1 MAVIGGKKINF
12 RNKAISRLQ
21 EDLGLTREESVSYYN
36 RVYRNALKQTGGH
49 QEGLNV
55 TREVYA
61 SMFYQTASTFQ
72 IGPNQTI
79 TLNPIVKQSDI
90 KKGMTLVRMNNFF
103 EKWETQSE
111 YIAELKQQYL
121 SGKITNKE
129 LNERIKVWKSRSS
142 KYLISGS

>member
-21 EDLGLTREESVSYYN
+21 EDLGLTREESESYYN
-36 RVYRNALKQTGGH
+36 RVYRSALKQTGGR

-79 TLNPIVKQSDI
+79 TLNPIVQRTSIKQ
-90 KKGMTLVRMNNFF
+90 GMTMVRMNNFF
-103 EKWETQSE
+103 EKWEGQSD

-121 SGKITNKE
+121 TGKITNKE
-129 LNERIKVWKSRSS
+129 LNERIKVWKSRSA

>member
-21 EDLGLTREESVSYYN
+21 EDLGLTREESESYYN
-36 RVYRNALKQTGGH
+36 RVYRSALKQTGGR

-79 TLNPIVKQSDI
+79 TLNPIIQGTSI
-90 KKGMTLVRMNNFF
+90 RQGMTMVRMNNFF
-103 EKWETQSE
+103 EKWENQSG

-121 SGKITNKE
+121 TGKITNKE
-129 LNERIKVWKSRSS
+129 LNERIKVWKSRSA